1 MKKIKDNICVTEEE
15 TLTTLKKNDNVS
27 TTFQIPNELFI
38 GNYIY
43 ALKKIS

>member
-27 TTFQIPNELFI
+27 TTFQINI
-38 GNYIY
+38 
-43 ALKKIS
+43 